1 MLGKGKS
8 TTPTGSPP
16 PRERDDFEPIL
27 TPTPVSTGGKTV
39 IGEKIA
45 IEGGIRGGEDLVIE
59 GSVKGSIELE
69 KHHLTVGPKGQV
81 EGEIHADNVTISGR
95 LTGNIE
101 ALGKVEITQEADFN
115 GEIKAKRI
123 SVEDGAYLKAVIEL
137 EREGQPKSGSVAKMP
152 EKAPEKPAPAAA
164 PTSPSAKEPGKFA
177 KEAEKGK

>member
-8 TTPTGSPP
+8 VPPTSSP

-27 TPTPVSTGGKTV
+27 TPTPVSTSAGGKTV
-39 IGEKIA
+39 IGENIA
-45 IEGGIRGGEDLVIE
+45 IEGGIRGGEDLLIE

-69 KHHLTVGPKGQV
+69 KHHLTVGAKGQV

-101 ALGKVEITQEADFN
+101 ALGRVEITKEADFN

-137 EREGQPKSGSVAKMP
+137 EREGQAKSAPVAKMP
-152 EKAPEKPAPAAA
+152 EKTPEKPAPAPA
-164 PTSPSAKEPGKFA
+164 PAPPKEPVKLA